1 MDAEFVY
8 AAGASTTI
16 KNAIC
21 IHEEAGIL
29 FKHMDFR
36 DYSVIVTGGDKI
48 PRASLTH
55 TPRTQ
60 AKIHRLGVLKY
71 IQVSIRTTINTF
83 SVYDLM
89 PTLKNPTT
97 PSSKPTQ
104 LGDREML
111 AAAKKQSRKCFLCE
125 ETKVHNS
132 AGCHGSYDAATSRSW
147 EVANTS
153 KLNPHSKKPVS
164 YKLVI
169 REVPALLPK
178 GGGLVWNR
186 AGFARH
192 AVRVT
197 KYAGDQLYPAGR
209 HVPQTSGIP
218 SPSPGL
224 PTWIAQAS
232 CSSSD
237 SSIENADIVL
247 WHTFGMTHFPSRE
260 DFPIMPAEPISLL
273 LRPRNFFGRNPV
285 LDVKPSWARSPS
297 QVAAGT
303 EGPCCGAGKGKR
315 GIGLVDLRE
324 EMNGF
329 VWVASAGMG
338 RWLFQP
344 L

>member
-21 IHEEAGIL
+21 IHEEAGML

-36 DYSVIVTGGDKI
+36 DYSVIVTRGDKI

-83 SVYDLM
+83 SVYELM

-111 AAAKKQSRKCFLCE
+111 AAAK
-125 ETKVHNS
+125 NN
-132 AGCHGSYDAATSRSW
+132 HGNAFYAK
-147 EVANTS
+147 
-153 KLNPHSKKPVS
+153 KLNKKPVS

-247 WHTFGMTHFPSRE
+247 WHTFGITHFPSRE
-260 DFPIMPAEPISLL
+260 EFPIMPAEPISLL